1 MREAREK
8 WQKEQP
14 SAEAQRLV
22 FIDET
27 GVATNMVRRY
37 GRAQRG
43 RRCVAGAPFGHWKT
57 NTFIAAL
64 RHDGLRAPWLLNGPL
79 NGDAFTV
86 YVRDVLCP
94 SLHPGDT
101 VIADNLRSHKA
112 AGAAAA
118 LEACGAKLLFLPP
131 YSPDLNPIEKF
142 FSRLKALLRKAGR
155 RTLEGLLSGI
165 SDVLQTVTPKECGN
179 YFKACG
185 YVLS

>member
-8 WQKEQP
+8 WCEEQP
-14 SAEAQRLV
+14 ALEAGRLV

-27 GVATNMVRRY
+27 ATATNMTRRY
-37 GRAQRG
+37 GRSPKG
-43 RRCVAGAPFGHWKT
+43 ERCVCAVPFGHRKT

-64 RHDGLRAPWLLNGPL
+64 RHDGLRAPWLLDGPV

-94 SLHPGDT
+94 ALNPGDM
-101 VIADNLRSHKA
+101 VIADNLSSHKA
-112 AGAAAA
+112 AGAREA
-118 LEACGAKLLFLPP
+118 LEARGAKLIFLPP

-142 FSRLKALLRKAGR
+142 YSRLKSLLRKAGK

-165 SDVLQTVTPKECGN
+165 AEVLRTVTPEECGN

-185 YVLS
+185 YAVT